1 MDRIFLKFKGAVNS
15 LNQRAEVLESL
26 LSYLI
31 DKDTKTLLRLYEKDQ
46 IFPLIL
52 NFFFENHLL
61 LTPQDSAVLL
71 PHTE

>member
-1 MDRIFLKFKGAVNS
+1 
-15 LNQRAEVLESL
+15 L
-26 LSYLI
+26 LTNLI

-52 NFFFENHLL
+52 NYFFETHLIM
-61 LTPQDSAVLL
+61 TPPENAALL